1 MLFWDIWHGENLVK
15 ITNNVPSSKI
25 CSFLGSAMLIR
36 CWEKYRSHQ
45 CFTLAGIWVD
55 ASPSPRR
62 RTCRNSR
69 QATLEVDKVGNRVL
83 SCNTTSSATR
93 VRTSRGDRILLLFPS
108 APLRLDSQFGAEEK
122 EQTSIFW
129 RPTRSSWS
137 YKTVASSMALTHLY
151 EESSL
156 HYDWTAVITWVQCDS
171 PKNYQPCE
179 RKEWQMKWR
188 VLNELG

>member
-1 MLFWDIWHGENLVK
+1 MTFIKVYFYSDIKMICSCLFWDIWHVENLVK

-25 CSFLGSAMLIR
+25 CSFLGSATLIR

-62 RTCRNSR
+62 RTCCNSR

-108 APLRLDSQFGAEEK
+108 APLWLDSQFGAEEK
-122 EQTSIFW
+122 EQASILADPPGVADPIKLWLPPW
-129 RPTRSSWS
+129 R
-137 YKTVASSMALTHLY
+137 
-151 EESSL
+151 
-156 HYDWTAVITWVQCDS
+156 
-171 PKNYQPCE
+171 
-179 RKEWQMKWR
+179 
-188 VLNELG
+188 